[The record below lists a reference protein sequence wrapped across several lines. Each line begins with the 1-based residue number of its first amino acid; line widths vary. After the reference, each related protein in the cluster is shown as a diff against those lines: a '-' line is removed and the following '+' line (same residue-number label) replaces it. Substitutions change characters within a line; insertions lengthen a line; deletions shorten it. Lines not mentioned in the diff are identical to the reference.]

1 MAHAHIY
8 PLDVKL
14 NTQKPTLVLLH
25 GWGYDNTCWPKEML
39 QRLRSN
45 YDLILLDLPGHGQD
59 TYVAD
64 ERNSIEQLDEWIVAT
79 KRLLPSQYNLMGW
92 SLGAQIAIRMAHNDS
107 RIQRIMLMAVNP
119 KFIICDDWPAA
130 MSRHLLMQF
139 KKGYQTLANKTL
151 LRFASLQAQ
160 GSSNPKALAAQMIR
174 LMPVQAQK
182 AFGLTLLQEL
192 DERAHFCQ
200 ISQPC
205 CLQLAADDELVPC
218 AWVNQLELPNNVQ
231 INYVAGG
238 HGYFLGG
245 DGIDTTMASFFML
258 GWSSDA

>member
-1 MAHAHIY
+1 
-8 PLDVKL
+8 
-14 NTQKPTLVLLH
+14 
-25 GWGYDNTCWPKEML
+25 
-39 QRLRSN
+39 
-45 YDLILLDLPGHGQD
+45 
-59 TYVAD
+59 
-64 ERNSIEQLDEWIVAT
+64 
-79 KRLLPSQYNLMGW
+79 MGW

-107 RIQRIMLMAVNP
+107 RVQRIMLMAVNP

-130 MSRHLLMQF
+130 MSRDLLMQF

-160 GSSNPKALAAQMIR
+160 GSSNPKVLAAQMIR
-174 LMPVQAQK
+174 LMPVQAKK

-205 CLQLAADDELVPC
+205 CLQLAEDDELVPC

-231 INYVAGG
+231 VNYVAGG
-238 HGYFLGG
+238 HGYFLGE
-245 DGIDTTMASFFML
+245 DGIDTTMARFFHV
-258 GWSSDA
+258 GVVK